1 MARLTRGN
9 YRRVYKSQEELVRFY
24 CHHSTV
30 NYQVRMEYIDWD
42 LAERSIV
49 GMESLDKDPSWDS
62 EHMLLV

>member
-1 MARLTRGN
+1 
-9 YRRVYKSQEELVRFY
+9 
-24 CHHSTV
+24 
-30 NYQVRMEYIDWD
+30 MEYIDWD